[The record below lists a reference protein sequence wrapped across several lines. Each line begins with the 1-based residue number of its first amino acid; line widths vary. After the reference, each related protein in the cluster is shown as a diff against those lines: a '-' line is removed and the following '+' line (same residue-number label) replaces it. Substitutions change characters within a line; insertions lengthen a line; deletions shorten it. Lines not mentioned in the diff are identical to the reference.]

1 MLFKKLFKYLL
12 PACSLCLIVYAGWNL
27 YTIHKEYQDGTDLY
41 NEVAEQYVKP
51 VIVDTEEQPEA
62 EEGILDLDVD
72 FESLQA
78 QNPDIVA
85 WIYSP
90 DTLINYPVVQAK
102 DNSYYLRRMLDGR
115 YNKNGTI
122 FMDYRIASDMSDLH
136 TIIYGHNM
144 RNYAMF
150 GTLTEYSKQEYY
162 DEHPFIWLLTP
173 EQNYK
178 IEVISGFITPSDGEV
193 YVFPSSNEERD
204 KLVEYVMK
212 SSDFSSEV
220 DIMPE
225 ERLVTLSTCTYEYD
239 DARYVL
245 VGVLRTEEQPEDIIE

>member
-1 MLFKKLFKYLL
+1 MLFKKLFKYML

-51 VIVDTEEQPEA
+51 VIVETEEQPET

-72 FESLQA
+72 FEALQA

-122 FMDYRIASDMSDLH
+122 FMDYRNASDMSDLH

-144 RNYAMF
+144 RNSAMF

>member
-1 MLFKKLFKYLL
+1 
-12 PACSLCLIVYAGWNL
+12 
-27 YTIHKEYQDGTDLY
+27 
-41 NEVAEQYVKP
+41 
-51 VIVDTEEQPEA
+51 
-62 EEGILDLDVD
+62 
-72 FESLQA
+72 
-78 QNPDIVA
+78 
-85 WIYSP
+85 
-90 DTLINYPVVQAK
+90 
-102 DNSYYLRRMLDGR
+102 
-115 YNKNGTI
+115 
-122 FMDYRIASDMSDLH
+122 MDYRNASDMSDLH